1 MTRPIVVSDMDGTL
15 TTAETWRGVH
25 QWIRANYPSPAA
37 SRFITVRLPIVFL
50 ARSGLINKERF
61 RARWLEDQTKLLRG
75 LPAEQLAAMGEWVVE
90 HLLWPAR
97 RIEAVTAVQA
107 AHTAARQTEPT
118 TELVLATG
126 GYQPIAAAF
135 AKKLG
140 ATIALGTPFEVID
153 GVATGKLAAPTQ
165 SGEEKAVAVRAAA
178 AGGAVLAAFGDTA
191 ADMPLLRLA
200 ERPVVVAPDRA
211 LERVAL
217 AEGWESLPEVVTAR

>member
-25 QWIRANYPSPAA
+25 QWIRANYPSAA
-37 SRFITVRLPIVFL
+37 ANRFITVRLPLVFL
-50 ARSGLINKERF
+50 ARSGLMNKERF

-75 LPAEQLAAMGEWVVE
+75 LPADQLAVMGEWVVE

-97 RIEAVTAVQA
+97 RVEAVTAVQA
-107 AHTAARQTEPT
+107 AYTTARATDPT

-140 ATIALGTPFEVID
+140 ATIALGTPFEVVD
-153 GVATGKLAAPTQ
+153 GIATGKLAAPTQ
-165 SGEEKAVAVRAAA
+165 SGEEKAAAVRAAA
-178 AGGAVLAAFGDTA
+178 AGGAILAAFGDTA
-191 ADMPLLRLA
+191 ADIPLLRLA
-200 ERPVVVAPDRA
+200 QRAVVVSPDRD
-211 LERVAL
+211 LQRVAL

>member
-1 MTRPIVVSDMDGTL
+1 MIRPIVVSDMDGTL

-25 QWIRANYPSPAA
+25 QWIRANYPSAAA
-37 SRFITVRLPIVFL
+37 SRFIAVRLPLVFL
-50 ARSGLINKERF
+50 ARSGIINKERF

-75 LPAEQLAAMGEWVVE
+75 LPAEQLAVMGEWVVE

-97 RIEAVTAVQA
+97 RVEAVTAVQVTLA
-107 AHTAARQTEPT
+107 TAQATDPS

-135 AKKLG
+135 AKRLG

-165 SGEEKAVAVRAAA
+165 SGEEKAAAARAAA
-178 AGGAVLAAFGDTA
+178 AGGAILAAFGDTA
-191 ADMPLLRLA
+191 ADIPLLRLA
-200 ERPVVVAPDRA
+200 ERPVVVAPDHA
-211 LERVAL
+211 LQRVAL
-217 AEGWESLPEVVTAR
+217 AEGWESLPGMVTAR

>member
-50 ARSGLINKERF
+50 ARSGLMNKERF

-75 LPAEQLAAMGEWVVE
+75 LRAEQLAAMGEWVVE

-97 RIEAVTAVQA
+97 RVEAVTAVQA
-107 AHTAARQTEPT
+107 ALATACATDPA

-165 SGEEKAVAVRAAA
+165 SGEEKAIAVRAAA

-191 ADMPLLRLA
+191 ADIPLLRLA

>member
-25 QWIRANYPSPAA
+25 QWIRANYPSAAA
-37 SRFITVRLPIVFL
+37 SRFIAVRLPLVFL
-50 ARSGLINKERF
+50 ARSGIINKERF

-75 LPAEQLAAMGEWVVE
+75 ITQEQLAVMGEWVVE

-97 RIEAVTAVQA
+97 RVEAVTAVQA
-107 AHTAARQTEPT
+107 AHATARATDPA

-135 AKKLG
+135 AKRLG

-165 SGEEKAVAVRAAA
+165 SGEEKARAAQACA
-178 AGGAVLAAFGDTA
+178 AGGRILAAFGDTA
-191 ADMPLLRLA
+191 ADIPLLKLA
-200 ERPVVVAPDRA
+200 ERAVAVAPDSALA
-211 LERVAL
+211 LEAARA
-217 AEGWESLPEVVTAR
+217 GWERLG

>member
-1 MTRPIVVSDMDGTL
+1 MDGTL

-25 QWIRANYPSPAA
+25 QWIRANHPSPAA
-37 SRFITVRLPIVFL
+37 SRFIAIRLPIVFL
-50 ARSGLINKERF
+50 ARSGLMNKERF

-75 LPAEQLAAMGEWVVE
+75 LPTEQLIAMGEWVVGQ
-90 HLLWPAR
+90 LLWPAR
-97 RIEAVTAVQA
+97 RVDAVTAVQA
-107 AHTAARQTEPT
+107 AHAAALAVDPA

-135 AKKLG
+135 AKRLG

-191 ADMPLLRLA
+191 ADIPLLKLA
-200 ERPVVVAPDRA
+200 DRAVAVAPDSALA
-211 LERVAL
+211 LEAARA
-217 AEGWESLPEVVTAR
+217 GWERLG

>member
-25 QWIRANYPSPAA
+25 QWIRANYPSAAA

-50 ARSGLINKERF
+50 ARSGLMNKERF

-75 LPAEQLAAMGEWVVE
+75 LPAEQLAVMGEWVVE

-97 RIEAVTAVQA
+97 RVEAVTAVQA
-107 AHTAARQTEPT
+107 ALATARATNSNA
-118 TELVLATG
+118 ELVLATG

-140 ATIALGTPFEVID
+140 ATIALGTPFEVANGI
-153 GVATGKLAAPTQ
+153 ATGKLAAPTQ
-165 SGEEKAVAVRAAA
+165 SGEEKARAALSCA
-178 AGGAVLAAFGDTA
+178 DGGRIVAAFGDTA
-191 ADMPLLRLA
+191 ADISLLKLA
-200 ERPVVVAPDRA
+200 DRAVAVAPDRQ
-211 LERVAL
+211 LQRVAV
-217 AEGWESLPEVVTAR
+217 AEGWEQLPEVVTKR

>member
-37 SRFITVRLPIVFL
+37 SRFITVRLPLVFL
-50 ARSGLINKERF
+50 ARSGLMNKERF

-75 LPAEQLAAMGEWVVE
+75 LPAEQLTAMGEWVVE

-97 RIEAVTAVQA
+97 RVEAVTAVQA
-107 AHTAARQTEPT
+107 AHTTARATDPT

-140 ATIALGTPFEVID
+140 ATIALGTPFEVVNGI
-153 GVATGKLAAPTQ
+153 ATGKLAAPTQ
-165 SGEEKAVAVRAAA
+165 SGEEKARAALTCA
-178 AGGAVLAAFGDTA
+178 AGGRILAAFGDTA
-191 ADMPLLRLA
+191 ADIPLLTLA
-200 ERPVVVAPDRA
+200 ERAIAVAPDNA
-211 LERVAL
+211 LSREAARL
-217 AEGWESLPEVVTAR
+217 GWERLG

>member
-25 QWIRANYPSPAA
+25 QWIRANYPSAAA
-37 SRFITVRLPIVFL
+37 SRFITVRLPLVFL
-50 ARSGLINKERF
+50 ARSGLMNKERF

-75 LPAEQLAAMGEWVVE
+75 LPAEQLAVMGEWVVE

-97 RIEAVTAVQA
+97 RVEAITAVQA
-107 AHTAARQTEPT
+107 TLATAQAIDPT

-140 ATIALGTPFEVID
+140 ATIALGTPFEVANGI
-153 GVATGKLAAPTQ
+153 ATGKLAAPTQ
-165 SGEEKAVAVRAAA
+165 SGEEKAAAVRAAA
-178 AGGAVLAAFGDTA
+178 AGGAILAAFGDTA
-191 ADMPLLRLA
+191 ADIPLLRLA
-200 ERPVVVAPDRA
+200 QRPVVVAPDRA
-211 LERVAL
+211 LQRVAL

>member
-37 SRFITVRLPIVFL
+37 SRFITVRLPLVLF
-50 ARSGLINKERF
+50 ARSGLLNKERF
-61 RARWLEDQTKLLRG
+61 RARWLEDQTALLRD
-75 LPAEQLAAMGEWVVE
+75 LPAGQLAAMGEWVVE

-97 RIEAVTAVQA
+97 RVEAVAAVQA
-107 AHTAARQTEPT
+107 ALATARAADPT

-126 GYQPIAAAF
+126 GYQPVAKAF

-140 ATIALGTPFEVID
+140 ATIALGTPFEVLD

-165 SGEEKAVAVRAAA
+165 SGEEKARAVQASA
-178 AGGAVLAAFGDTA
+178 AGGRILAAFGDTA
-191 ADMPLLRLA
+191 ADIPLLKLA
-200 ERPVVVAPDRA
+200 ERAIVVAPDS
-211 LERVAL
+211 AL
-217 AEGWESLPEVVTAR
+217 ALQAARKGWERLG

>member
-25 QWIRANYPSPAA
+25 QWIRANYPSAAA

-50 ARSGLINKERF
+50 ARSGLMNKERF
-61 RARWLEDQTKLLRG
+61 RARWLEDQTKLIRG
-75 LPAEQLAAMGEWVVE
+75 LPAEQLTAMGEWVVE

-97 RIEAVTAVQA
+97 RVEAVTAVQA
-107 AHTAARQTEPT
+107 AHTTARATDPA

-140 ATIALGTPFEVID
+140 ATIALGTPFEVVNGI
-153 GVATGKLAAPTQ
+153 ATGKLAAPTQ
-165 SGEEKAVAVRAAA
+165 SGEEKARAALTCA
-178 AGGAVLAAFGDTA
+178 AGGRILAAFGDTA
-191 ADMPLLRLA
+191 ADIPLLTLA
-200 ERPVVVAPDRA
+200 ERAIAVAPDNA
-211 LERVAL
+211 LSREAARL
-217 AEGWESLPEVVTAR
+217 GWERLG

>member
-25 QWIRANYPSPAA
+25 QWIRANYPSAAA
-37 SRFITVRLPIVFL
+37 SRFITVRLPLVFL
-50 ARSGLINKERF
+50 ARTGLMNKERF

-75 LPAEQLAAMGEWVVE
+75 LPAEQLAVMGEWVVE

-97 RIEAVTAVQA
+97 RIEAITAVQA
-107 AHTAARQTEPT
+107 TLATAQAIDPT

-135 AKKLG
+135 ARRLG
-140 ATIALGTPFEVID
+140 ATIALGTPFEVVD
-153 GVATGKLAAPTQ
+153 GIATGKLAAPTQ
-165 SGEEKAVAVRAAA
+165 SGEEQAAAVRAAA
-178 AGGAVLAAFGDTA
+178 AGGAILAAFGDTA
-191 ADMPLLRLA
+191 ADIPLLRLA

-211 LERVAL
+211 LQRVAL
-217 AEGWESLPEVVTAR
+217 AEGWESIPEVVTAR

>member
-25 QWIRANYPSPAA
+25 EWILANATSAA
-37 SRFITVRLPIVFL
+37 ARRFIAVRLPIVFL
-50 ARSGLINKERF
+50 ARSGLMNKERF

-75 LPAEQLAAMGEWVVE
+75 VPQEQLTAMGEWVVE

-107 AHTAARQTEPT
+107 AHAAARATDPSA
-118 TELVLATG
+118 ELVLATG

-135 AKKLG
+135 AKMLG
-140 ATIALGTPFEVID
+140 ASIALGTPFEVID

-165 SGEEKAVAVRAAA
+165 SGEEKARAARACA
-178 AGGAVLAAFGDTA
+178 AGGRILAAFGDTA
-191 ADMPLLRLA
+191 ADIPLLKLA
-200 ERPVVVAPDRA
+200 ERAVAVAPDSALA
-211 LERVAL
+211 LEAARA
-217 AEGWESLPEVVTAR
+217 GWERLG

>member
-25 QWIRANYPSPAA
+25 QWILANAPSAA
-37 SRFITVRLPIVFL
+37 ARRFITVRLPIVFL
-50 ARSGLINKERF
+50 ARSGLMNKERF

-75 LPAEQLAAMGEWVVE
+75 VPAEQLAAMGEWVVE
-90 HLLWPAR
+90 HHLWPAR
-97 RIEAVTAVQA
+97 RVAAVTAVQA
-107 AHTAARQTEPT
+107 THAAARQTEPT

-135 AKKLG
+135 AKRLG

-165 SGEEKAVAVRAAA
+165 SGEEKARATQACA
-178 AGGAVLAAFGDTA
+178 AGGRILAAFGDTA
-191 ADMPLLRLA
+191 ADIPLLKLA
-200 ERPVVVAPDRA
+200 DRAVAVAPDSALA
-211 LERVAL
+211 LEAARA
-217 AEGWESLPEVVTAR
+217 GWERLG

>member
-25 QWIRANYPSPAA
+25 EWILANATSAA
-37 SRFITVRLPIVFL
+37 ARRFIAVRLPIVFL

-75 LPAEQLAAMGEWVVE
+75 LPAEQLAVMGEWVVE
-90 HLLWPAR
+90 HHLWPAR
-97 RIEAVTAVQA
+97 RVEAVTAVQA
-107 AHTAARQTEPT
+107 TLATARATDPT

-140 ATIALGTPFEVID
+140 ATIALGTPFEVLNGI
-153 GVATGKLAAPTQ
+153 ATGKLAAPTQ
-165 SGEEKAVAVRAAA
+165 SGIEKARATQACA
-178 AGGAVLAAFGDTA
+178 AGGRILAAFGDTA
-191 ADMPLLRLA
+191 ADIPLLKLA
-200 ERPVVVAPDRA
+200 DRAVAVAPDSALA
-211 LERVAL
+211 LEAARA
-217 AEGWESLPEVVTAR
+217 GWERLG